1 MAELPGTSSGVSGS
15 DPQEIVDDPLGVFT
29 RESYN
34 HPGGQPLVA
43 SSYTS
48 TRELDGQCV
57 ALQLNTVDPSEV
69 RRLLPRL
76 RRVVE
81 HQADLKRRAV
91 EAVVHAFSDGAAT
104 AEDLAEA
111 HDDLLLE
118 TIVAESN
125 GDVLLHLT
133 DSCGGH
139 MLDGYWPAVRFD
151 RDDTLVRVTVE
162 A

>member
-1 MAELPGTSSGVSGS
+1 MAEFPGTSGGASGA
-15 DPQEIVDDPLGVFT
+15 DQEIMDDALGVFT
-29 RESYN
+29 RTVHSYA
-34 HPGGQPLVA
+34 GGQPEVGPF
-43 SSYTS
+43 YTS
-48 TRELDGQCV
+48 TCELDGRRV
-57 ALQLNTVDPSEV
+57 AFLIDTIDPTEV

-76 RRVVE
+76 RQVVE
-81 HQADLKRRAV
+81 WRGDLKRRAV
-91 EAVVHAFSDGAAT
+91 EAVVHAFSQGAAT

-111 HDDLLLE
+111 HDDLLLD

-151 RDDTLVRVTVE
+151 RDDTLVKVTIE